1 MIYCIYSGKI
11 SPWLDL
17 DSEDETTRMEA
28 ETILRKQ
35 IEWAS
40 YLSIKVS
47 WRNQFVV
54 NFIFVLD
61 TMWKE

>member
-1 MIYCIYSGKI
+1 
-11 SPWLDL
+11 L

-35 IEWAS
+35 IESAS

-47 WRNQFVV
+47 
-54 NFIFVLD
+54 
-61 TMWKE
+61 